1 MAGNG
6 KLILLLGLF
15 WMLSNHC
22 WSQTIWADVALDKRT
37 VYVGQ
42 PVGVSVKVYTSTW
55 FTTGVD
61 LGNIKVQGAFSVYF
75 RPVSTSFQKDGK
87 MYSGVELIYNVFPF
101 ETGKVTFPALD
112 IEVNSPA
119 PGEYKGSKH
128 TVKTEEKTIHVK
140 PAPASFSSEEWLVAS
155 GLSVS
160 DSWSGDVQQVKV
172 GDVLERKI
180 TRTAFGTVSELIPPI
195 TWDTL
200 TGVSEYASR
209 SVMNNQKDKTAI
221 SATRTERMRYLFE
234 KEGEITM
241 PEMVFTWF
249 DPTQEKLYKR
259 TLKAVTVQVAANPDL
274 GVLASIRDSLAL
286 VQEAEL
292 AEKSTEK
299 ERTILGMGPK
309 RFAILGLILLG
320 SLIFLYVII
329 RKLIQHYHQ
338 KHEAYLQSEKY
349 FWDRFVTSYR
359 KGDKQM
365 TLGLLYRWLDEL
377 NLAEPTVAYFV
388 RGYGSPKL
396 KNAYQ
401 EGAAS
406 GKLAVSVLMDDQ
418 ISDWK
423 HAREAFLSG
432 NKGRIDKPSDWIN
445 P

>member
-1 MAGNG
+1 MARNG

-15 WMLSNHC
+15 WMLSSPC
-22 WSQTIWADVALDKRT
+22 WSQTIWADVILDKRT

-42 PVGVSVKVYTSTW
+42 PVSISVKVYTSTW

-101 ETGKVTFPALD
+101 ETGKITFPALD

-119 PGEYKGSKH
+119 SGEYKGSKH

-140 PAPASFSSEEWLVAS
+140 PAPTSFSSEEWLVAS

-160 DSWSGDVQQVKV
+160 DSWSEDIKQVKV
-172 GDVLERKI
+172 GDVLERQI

-195 TWDTL
+195 AWDTL

-221 SATRTERMRYLFE
+221 SATRTETMRYLFE
-234 KEGEITM
+234 KEGEVIL

-292 AEKSTEK
+292 AEKSTRK
-299 ERTILGMGPK
+299 ERTVLGMSLK
-309 RFAILGLILLG
+309 RLAILGLILLG
-320 SLIFLYVII
+320 NLIFLYVIL
-329 RKLIQHYHQ
+329 RKLMQHYHQ

-377 NLAEPTVAYFV
+377 NLAEPTVACFV

-406 GKLAVSVLMDDQ
+406 GKLAVSILMDGQ

-432 NKGRIDKPSDWIN
+432 NKGRIDEPSDWIN